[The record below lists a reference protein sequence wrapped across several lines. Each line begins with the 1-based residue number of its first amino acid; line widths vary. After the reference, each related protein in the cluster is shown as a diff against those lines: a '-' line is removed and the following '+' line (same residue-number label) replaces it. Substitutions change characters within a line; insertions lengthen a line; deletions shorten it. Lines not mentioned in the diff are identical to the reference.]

1 MMLDWSG
8 YWSRL
13 NRRQQLL
20 MGGAGLVLIGAL
32 LFVWVWEPLAES
44 RQLERERVA
53 SQRALLDWL
62 EAVEPAAQA
71 LRQGRTGARDMGGR
85 SLLGLADQTARAAG
99 LAGALTRIEP
109 VGENQVRVWLDDA
122 EFTATMRWLESVS
135 INHPVRAAQ
144 LDVERGRSTGLV
156 NVRVTLSA
164 DS

>member
-1 MMLDWSG
+1 MTAQLSS
-8 YWSRL
+8 YWNTL
-13 NRRQQLL
+13 NRRQQLML
-20 MGGAGLVLIGAL
+20 GAAGLVLGAAL

-44 RQLERERVA
+44 RQFERERVA

-71 LRQGRTGARDMGGR
+71 LRQGQGGARDMGGR

-99 LAGALTRIEP
+99 LAGALSRIEP

-122 EFTATMRWLESVS
+122 DFTVTMRWLETVS

-144 LDVERGRSTGLV
+144 LDIERGRSTGLV
-156 NVRVTLSA
+156 NARVTLSV
-164 DS
+164 DG